1 MLCRTFSS
9 QLTQTALPGL
19 RPAPSIFL
27 QKNRVKTLFPL
38 RRGPYAGS
46 GRALPCTRD
55 FFAKKSSKNLISAAA
70 GNGCALSLSACCP
83 AHQKDGGRG
92 DSMRNYSAGIILIKS
107 QHFAALGPQMQ
118 HGGEYRPSSRQTAP
132 NQATAHHHK
141 VHISD
146 YCAPQSSSRPHQS
159 Q

>member
-9 QLTQTALPGL
+9 LLTQTALRGRRPCAGGGPARAAAL
-19 RPAPSIFL
+19 RG
-27 QKNRVKTLFPL
+27 QR
-38 RRGPYAGS
+38 PYAGS

-55 FFAKKSSKNLISAAA
+55 FFAKKSSKNFISAAA

-83 AHQKDGGRG
+83 ARQKDGGRG
-92 DSMRNYSAGIILIKS
+92 DSMRNYFAGIILIKS

-118 HGGEYRPSSRQTAP
+118 HGGEYRPLSRQTAP